1 MVVFLNYLNVKTR
14 LVCADGAPGF
24 FENKYMKNE
33 ENFVPKSLDSCA
45 SFEAALDQL
54 INEIISDARATAKWT
69 GHPVFRED
77 VLQALKAIPRHEFV
91 SPYNQVNAYAN
102 RPLPIG
108 YGQTIS
114 QPYIVALMTAVLELK
129 SRSKVLEVG
138 TGCGYQTAVLAE
150 LAKNVFTIEV
160 VSDLADRAQKLLNQ
174 LGYKKIKFR
183 HGNGRNGWLEH
194 APFQAILVTA
204 ASENIPSTLVD
215 QLDLDGRMVV
225 PIGLKGG
232 DQTLFLLKK
241 NKTGKVTEK
250 KLLPV
255 SFVPLIS

>member
-1 MVVFLNYLNVKTR
+1 ML
-14 LVCADGAPGF
+14 
-24 FENKYMKNE
+24 
-33 ENFVPKSLDSCA
+33 KSFDSFA
-45 SFEAALDQL
+45 SFQKALDQM
-54 INEIISDARATAKWT
+54 INEINSDARATAKWT
-69 GHPVFRED
+69 GYPVFRKE

-91 SPYNQVNAYAN
+91 SRHHQANAYAN

-129 SRSKVLEVG
+129 SCSKVLEVG

-160 VSDLADRAQKLLNQ
+160 VSDLADRAQNLLYR
-174 LGYKKIKFR
+174 LGYTKINFR
-183 HGNGRNGWLEH
+183 QGNGRNGWSEH

-204 ASENIPSTLVD
+204 ASENVPLTLVD

-225 PIGLKGG
+225 PIGPQWG
-232 DQTLFLLKK
+232 DQTLILLKK
-241 NKTGKVTEK
+241 SKAGKITKT

>member
-1 MVVFLNYLNVKTR
+1 
-14 LVCADGAPGF
+14 
-24 FENKYMKNE
+24 MKMIKNGIS
-33 ENFVPKSLDSCA
+33 KSLDSFS
-45 SFEAALDQL
+45 SFGTTLDQL
-54 INEIISDARATAKWT
+54 VNKIISDARATAKWT
-69 GHPVFRED
+69 GYPVFEKE

-91 SPYNQVNAYAN
+91 SRHNRANAYAN

-114 QPYIVALMTAVLELK
+114 QPYIVALMTAVLELE

-150 LAKNVFTIEV
+150 LTKNVFTIEV
-160 VSDLADRAQKLLNQ
+160 VSDLADRAQKLLYQ
-174 LGYKKIKFR
+174 LGYKNICFR
-183 HGNGRNGWLEH
+183 HGNGRNGWFEH

-204 ASENIPSTLVD
+204 AAENIPSTLVD
-215 QLDLDGRMVV
+215 QLDLDGRMVI
-225 PIGLKGG
+225 PIGPQGG
-232 DQTLFLLKK
+232 DQTLYLLKK
-241 NKTGKVTEK
+241 NRTGKVTEK

>member
-1 MVVFLNYLNVKTR
+1 
-14 LVCADGAPGF
+14 
-24 FENKYMKNE
+24 MKNE
-33 ENFVPKSLDSCA
+33 ENYISKSFNSGA
-45 SFEAALDQL
+45 SFEANLDQL
-54 INEIISDARATAKWT
+54 INEIVSDARATAKWT
-69 GHPVFRED
+69 GYPVFRNE

-91 SPYNQVNAYAN
+91 SRHEQAKAYAN

-129 SRSKVLEVG
+129 SRGKVLEVG

-150 LAKNVFTIEV
+150 LVKNVFTIEV
-160 VSDLADRAQKLLNQ
+160 VSDLAERAQKLLDR
-174 LGYKKIKFR
+174 LGYTNIKFR
-183 HGNGRNGWLEH
+183 HGNGRNGWLEY

-204 ASENIPSTLVD
+204 ASENFPSTLVD

-225 PIGLKGG
+225 PIGPQGG
-232 DQTLFLLKK
+232 DQTLFLFTK
-241 NKTGKVTEK
+241 NKIGKVSEK